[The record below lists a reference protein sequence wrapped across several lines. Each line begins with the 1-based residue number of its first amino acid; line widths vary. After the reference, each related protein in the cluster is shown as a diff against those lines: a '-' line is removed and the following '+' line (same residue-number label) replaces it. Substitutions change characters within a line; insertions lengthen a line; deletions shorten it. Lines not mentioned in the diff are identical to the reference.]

1 MTDLTLDNAAQI
13 VDAALAYGVSQS
25 MKPLT
30 VAVLD
35 AGGHL
40 VAFKR
45 QDRTGILRPDIAQ
58 GKAWGALG
66 MGLGGR
72 ALAQRAEMAP
82 AFFTALASVSHGR
95 MVPVAGG
102 VLIRNSA
109 GDVVG
114 AVGISGDLPSNDEA
128 AAVHGIHRAGLV
140 DDTGQLGAG
149 DRPSDGA
156 LAGGLV
162 ERKAGMPS
170 EGRCEAPHARDLRR
184 IGS

>member
-1 MTDLTLDNAAQI
+1 MSDLNLDKASQI
-13 VDAALAYGVSQS
+13 LDAALDHAARQG

-45 QDRTGILRPDIAQ
+45 QDRSGILRPQIAQ

-82 AFFTALASVSHGR
+82 AFFVALASASDGR
-95 MVPVAGG
+95 VIPVPGG
-102 VLIRNSA
+102 VLIRNA
-109 GDVVG
+109 EGEVVG
-114 AVGISGDLPSNDEA
+114 AVGISGDLPDNDEA
-128 AAVHGIHRAGLV
+128 CAVHGIEQAGLV
-140 DDTGQLGAG
+140 ADPGQIQA
-149 DRPSDGA
+149 
-156 LAGGLV
+156 
-162 ERKAGMPS
+162 
-170 EGRCEAPHARDLRR
+170 H
-184 IGS
+184 